1 MTKKGK
7 RPKLFE
13 IRYMSLLIAVA
24 VFALIAILSV
34 GTNFPLFRTIET
46 GMLDQNFNF
55 KDLSAA
61 ESKKEG
67 VTWYDTER
75 NARVSQD
82 IAIIGVDQESLDKLG
97 RWPWKRSV
105 QARVMEA
112 TARLR
117 TPVNRERALL
127 VDFFY
132 NEPTSA
138 KEDNALKDDM
148 AENGRVFLETIPQS
162 AWYDS
167 HVDDATT
174 ARRESEQ
181 ETLYRKHGTVTRV
194 SGPWWNVRPYFS
206 QVPPLEEFGEQT
218 AGYGHAILEHDSD
231 QTFRRVVLV
240 ARCSRLVSE
249 KNVPV
254 DTDDLGAALK
264 AFSVDRDNFEWLAWK
279 DKTEK
284 FHMIDEAAIGDPAAM
299 RRLADLL
306 KKEALRGN
314 GDTYEIRLFSDYFV
328 PAISLSLALEYYHK
342 KISDVEVRYGDYV
355 RIPDPETYVIDNDDP
370 FNPSGKWQPLTRN
383 GKIVREIRIPVDAE
397 GAMLINFMGPSSEV
411 SQTYWVSSYWHYA
424 DPAVIPP
431 ENAPPARLPISRG
444 FANKIVIAC
453 AFTTGMASDEKSTPF
468 GLMYGGEVHA
478 NALNTIVMDNFLVQ
492 PPVWLTLA
500 IVLAAVLLTAFVS
513 SRLPSL
519 LSLFMTVWFI
529 LVYLFAELL
538 LFESNNLI
546 LNFSEPVIGIFLTFL
561 FIVAYRIIFEEQD
574 KRRIKGMFA
583 KYVNAQVVEQ
593 ILLSP
598 PELGGVDK
606 EITVLFSDIRGFTTL
621 SETLPPQE
629 LVNHLNVYLTKM
641 TDVIFDYYGTLD
653 KYVGDEIM
661 CFWGAPLPQKEH
673 AILACQCALKQIEV
687 LNELNR
693 NWPPERRINIGIGIN
708 SGIMTVGNMG
718 SPGRLNYTL
727 MGDNCNLGARLEGT
741 NKSYGTTII
750 VSEYTYGL
758 VKDRVVVREL
768 DNIRVKGKNKPVLIY
783 ELVDV
788 KDGLEPP
795 KQNAVY

>member
-13 IRYMSLLIAVA
+13 IRYMSLLIALA
-24 VFALIAILSV
+24 VFVLIALLSV
-34 GTNFPLFRTIET
+34 GTKFPLFNAIEL
-46 GMLDQNFNF
+46 GMLDQNFNL
-55 KDLSAA
+55 KVTSAA
-61 ESKKEG
+61 VSEEEG
-67 VTWYDTER
+67 VSYATTRE
-75 NARVSQD
+75 AKVSQD
-82 IAIIGVDQESLDKLG
+82 IAIIGVDQTALDQLG
-97 RWPWKRSV
+97 RWPWRRSV
-105 QARVMEA
+105 QARLMES

-132 NEPTSA
+132 NEPTVA
-138 KEDNALKDDM
+138 KEDDALRDAM

-162 AWYDS
+162 AWYDAR
-167 HVDDATT
+167 VDEATT
-174 ARRESEQ
+174 ARRESDQ
-181 ETLYRKHGTVTRV
+181 EVLYRKHGTVVKV
-194 SGPWWNVRPYFS
+194 SGAWWNVRPYFS
-206 QVPPLEEFGEQT
+206 QVPPLEQFGKNTE
-218 AGYGHAILEHDSD
+218 GYGHAILEHDSD
-231 QTFRRVVLV
+231 QTFRRVALV
-240 ARCSRLVSE
+240 ARCSRLITE
-249 KNVPV
+249 KDIPV
-254 DTDDLGAALK
+254 KTDDLGAALK
-264 AFSVDRDNFEWLAWK
+264 TFSVNRENFEWLAWK

-284 FHMIDEAAIGDPAAM
+284 FRRIDETTLGDPAAM
-299 RRLADLL
+299 ARLGRLL
-306 KKEALRGN
+306 SDEALRNKGEA
-314 GDTYEIRLFSDYFV
+314 YSIRLFGDYFV

-342 KISDVEVRYGDYV
+342 KISDVEIKYGEYV
-355 RIPDPETYVIDNDDP
+355 RIPDPEIYVIDDDDML
-370 FNPSGKWQPLTRN
+370 NPSGGWQSLMRD
-383 GKIVREIRIPVDAE
+383 GKIVKEIRIPVDAE
-397 GAMLINFMGPSSEV
+397 GAMLINFMGPSSDV
-411 SQTYWVSSYWHYA
+411 SKTYWVSSYWQFA
-424 DPAVIPP
+424 NPAVIPK
-431 ENAPPARLPISRG
+431 EDAPPARRPISRG
-444 FANKIVIAC
+444 YANKIVIAC
-453 AFTTGMASDEKSTPF
+453 AYTTGMAEDEKSTPL

-478 NALNTIVMDNFLVQ
+478 NAVNTIIMDNFLTQ

-519 LSLFMTVWFI
+519 LSLFMTVWFVA
-529 LVYLFAELL
+529 VYFIAVNFLFD
-538 LFESNNLI
+538 FNNII
-546 LNFSEPVIGIFLTFL
+546 LNFSEPAIGIFFTFL

-593 ILLSP
+593 ILLNP

-621 SETLPPQE
+621 SETLTPQA
-629 LVNHLNVYLTKM
+629 LVNHLNVYLTEM
-641 TDVIFDYYGTLD
+641 TDVIFKYYGTLD

-673 AILACQCALKQIEV
+673 AILACQCALRQIEV

-693 NWPPERRINIGIGIN
+693 NWPPEKRINIGIGIN

-718 SPGRLNYTL
+718 SPGRMNYTL

-750 VSEYTYGL
+750 LSEYTYGL

-783 ELVDV
+783 ELLDV

-795 KQNAVY
+795 KPAAV